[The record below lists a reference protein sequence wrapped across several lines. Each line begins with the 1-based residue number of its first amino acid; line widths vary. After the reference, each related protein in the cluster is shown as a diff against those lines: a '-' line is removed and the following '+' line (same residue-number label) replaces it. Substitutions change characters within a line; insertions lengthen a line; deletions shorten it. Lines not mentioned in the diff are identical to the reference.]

1 MSETETYLVP
11 SKPSGRTPKRI
22 RHKKAI
28 EKADL
33 YLAKKLPHHLKKLEE
48 LANGVLVMK
57 EDRDGEEVI
66 YRTPPDRQ
74 ALEFL
79 IERGGG
85 KTPTREEL
93 VEGEASGP
101 IGYVP
106 FIRASDMPQIE
117 APNGS

>member
-1 MSETETYLVP
+1 MSETETYPVP
-11 SKPSGRTPKRI
+11 TTPKAGVTPKRI
-22 RHKKAI
+22 RHRKAI

-66 YRTPPDRQ
+66 YRIPPDRQ

-79 IERGGG
+79 IERGAG
-85 KTPTREEL
+85 KTASREEL
-93 VEGEASGP
+93 MEGEAQGP
-101 IGYVP
+101 IGYIP
-106 FIRASDMPQIE
+106 FIPASEYEKLKGPE
-117 APNGS
+117 